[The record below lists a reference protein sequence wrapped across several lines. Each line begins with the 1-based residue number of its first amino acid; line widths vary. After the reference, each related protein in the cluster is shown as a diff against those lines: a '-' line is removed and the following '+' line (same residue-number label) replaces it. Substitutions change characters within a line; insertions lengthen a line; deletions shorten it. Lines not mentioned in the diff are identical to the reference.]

1 MTDENPKDEAR
12 ETNDNEAKPGGAVEV
27 DDKDLD
33 KAEGGISSYSVP
45 TDSFSLNFSKT
56 TAALK
61 PGIAGAGPG
70 AGPHVEPIPDDN
82 KTG

>member
-12 ETNDNEAKPGGAVEV
+12 ETNDNEAKPEGAVEV
-27 DDKDLD
+27 DDRDLD
-33 KAEGGISSYSVP
+33 KAEGGISGYSVP

-56 TAALK
+56 EAAQK
-61 PGIAGAGPG
+61 PVITSAGPG
-70 AGPHVEPIPDDN
+70 AGPHVEPVPDDS